1 MLNISHIACSESPS
15 FQKPLLSKVIG
26 SALLSLYFI
35 LSFTFSVA
43 QQRDEKA
50 ASSEESFLEYVNDRY
65 GADDNLVNGTVY
77 IPHNPLIA
85 RHPFY
90 ETDEWYTG
98 ILYIRGRTY
107 ENQQVRYNLAIDRI
121 ILNATFRDG
130 ANIKIVLNSWLIDSL
145 SIGDH
150 FFINSLLLFPQ
161 DKDTTFYEVIYRNGF
176 SFVSVY
182 RKEYINKFADATP
195 YGLWSGQN
203 PSHFIIDD
211 EKGRIMIAS
220 KKDLLEYFYENK
232 DDIRRRMKTEHIRYK
247 KASPGQLKRLL
258 EFCGRPDPKS
268 L

>member
-1 MLNISHIACSESPS
+1 MLNISYITCFECLS
-15 FQKPLLSKVIG
+15 FQQLVFSKVIR

-50 ASSEESFLEYVNDRY
+50 TSSEDSFLDYVNNRY

-77 IPHNPLIA
+77 ISHNPLIA
-85 RHPFY
+85 GHPFY

-107 ENQQVRYNLAIDRI
+107 ENQQVCYNLAIDRI

-161 DKDTTFYEVIYRNGF
+161 DKDTTFYELIYRNGF
-176 SFVSVY
+176 SFVSDY
-182 RKEYINKFADATP
+182 RKEYINKYTDATP

-203 PSHFIIDD
+203 ASHYIIDD
-211 EKGRIMIAS
+211 ERGRIMIAS
-220 KKDLLEYFYENK
+220 KKDLLDYFFENK
-232 DDIRRRMKTEHIRYK
+232 DNIRRMMKTEHIRYK

-258 EFCGRPDPKS
+258 EFCGRLEPKS